1 MNDMGFIE
9 LKGIS
14 KSFNDGSGSRKVLD
28 SLDLSLD
35 KGDFVAVT
43 GVSGAGKTTL
53 LNILGTLLTPD
64 EGSYFIDGT
73 DVLAP
78 GTDLLRL
85 RNRRIGFVFQDH
97 RLLPQFTVMQ
107 NILLPALADSNSVQP
122 DVNEWAAQL
131 VRIMG
136 IENLTSQKPET
147 LSGGEKSRAAI
158 CRALIMK
165 PDLLL
170 ADEPTGQLDAGHA
183 REVAELL
190 CRVNRELG
198 TTIVLV
204 THSDALAH
212 SASRIYQ
219 LMEGKLS

>member
-1 MNDMGFIE
+1 MGFIE
-9 LKGIS
+9 LKGIT

-28 SLDLSLD
+28 GLDLSLG
-35 KGDFVAVT
+35 KSDFVAVT

-53 LNILGTLLTPD
+53 LNILGTLLPPD

-97 RLLPQFTVMQ
+97 RLMPQFTVMQ
-107 NILLPALADSNSVQP
+107 NILLPALADNDSAGP
-122 DVNEWAAQL
+122 DVTEWARQL
-131 VRIMG
+131 VNLMG
-136 IENLTSQKPET
+136 IEDLVTKLPDI

-190 CRVNRELG
+190 ARVNRELG
-198 TTIVLV
+198 TTIVMV

-212 SASRIYQ
+212 SSSRIYQ

>member
-1 MNDMGFIE
+1 MGFIE
-9 LKGIS
+9 LKGIT
-14 KSFNDGSGSRKVLD
+14 KNFNDGSGSRKVLD
-28 SLDLSLD
+28 HLDLSLD

-64 EGSYFIDGT
+64 EGSYFIDAT

-85 RNRRIGFVFQDH
+85 RNRSIGFVFQDH

-107 NILLPALADSNSVQP
+107 NILLPALADSDATNP
-122 DVNEWAAQL
+122 AIIEWGGQL
-131 VRIMG
+131 VRTMG
-136 IENLTSQKPET
+136 IENLAAQLPDT

-170 ADEPTGQLDAGHA
+170 ADEPTGQLDSGHA

-190 CRVNRELG
+190 ARVNRELG

-219 LMEGKLS
+219 LKEGKLS

>member
-1 MNDMGFIE
+1 MGFIE
-9 LKGIS
+9 LKGIT
-14 KSFNDGSGSRKVLD
+14 KSFNDGRGSRKVLD
-28 SLDLSLD
+28 GLDLSLD

-64 EGSYFIDGT
+64 EGCYMIDGT

-97 RLLPQFTVMQ
+97 RLLPQFSVMQ
-107 NILLPALADSNSVQP
+107 NILLPALADSDSVEP
-122 DVNEWAAQL
+122 AITEWAGQL
-131 VRIMG
+131 VRTMG
-136 IENLTSQKPET
+136 IENIAAQLPDT

-158 CRALIMK
+158 CRAMVMK

-183 REVAELL
+183 REVAGLL
-190 CRVNRELG
+190 ARVNRESG
-198 TTIVLV
+198 TTVILV
-204 THSDALAH
+204 THSDELAR

-219 LMEGKLS
+219 LKEGKLI

>member
-1 MNDMGFIE
+1 MGFIE
-9 LKGIS
+9 LKGIT
-14 KSFNDGSGSRKVLD
+14 KSFHDGSGSRKVLD
-28 SLDLSLD
+28 GLDLSME

-53 LNILGTLLTPD
+53 LNILGTLSTPD

-107 NILLPALADSNSVQP
+107 NILLPALADSDSARP
-122 DVNEWAAQL
+122 ADIEWARQL

-136 IENLTSQKPET
+136 IGNLTTQQPET

-158 CRALIMK
+158 CRALVMK

-170 ADEPTGQLDAGHA
+170 ADEPTGQLDSGHA

-190 CRVNRELG
+190 ARVNHELG

-204 THSDALAH
+204 THSDALAR
-212 SASRIYQ
+212 SASRICQ
-219 LMEGKLS
+219 LKEGKLI

>member
-1 MNDMGFIE
+1 MGFIE
-9 LKGIS
+9 LKGIT
-14 KSFNDGSGSRKVLD
+14 KSFNDGRGSRKVLD
-28 SLDLSLD
+28 GLDLSLD

-64 EGSYFIDGT
+64 EGCYMIDGT

-97 RLLPQFTVMQ
+97 RLLPQFSVMQ
-107 NILLPALADSNSVQP
+107 NILLPALADSDSVEP
-122 DVNEWAAQL
+122 AITEWAGQL
-131 VRIMG
+131 VRTMG
-136 IENLTSQKPET
+136 IENIAAQLPDT
-147 LSGGEKSRAAI
+147 LSGGVKSRAAI
-158 CRALIMK
+158 CRAMVMK

-170 ADEPTGQLDAGHA
+170 ADEPTGQRDAGHA
-183 REVAELL
+183 REVAGLL
-190 CRVNRELG
+190 ARVNRESG
-198 TTIVLV
+198 TTVILV
-204 THSDALAH
+204 THSDELAR

-219 LMEGKLS
+219 LKEGKLI

>member
-1 MNDMGFIE
+1 MGFIE
-9 LKGIS
+9 LKVIT

-64 EGSYFIDGT
+64 QGSYIIDGT

-107 NILLPALADSNSVQP
+107 NILLPALADSDSVESA
-122 DVNEWAAQL
+122 VTEWARQL

-136 IENLTSQKPET
+136 IEDLTAQLPDT
-147 LSGGEKSRAAI
+147 LSGGEKSRVAI

-190 CRVNRELG
+190 ARVNRELG

-204 THSDALAH
+204 THSDTLAH

-219 LMEGKLS
+219 LKEGKLS